1 MYETLTTP
9 SLILE
14 KETLDEKTVEFR
26 PVNVYGKS
34 FIREDSNHK
43 RIVESIIIF
52 KDGNN
57 ISIGTHNKDI
67 NGLVK
72 QIKTADQILFAEP
85 EISRVTSLILENGGS
100 HVRLHGINTK
110 A

>member
-52 KDGNN
+52 
-57 ISIGTHNKDI
+57 
-67 NGLVK
+67 
-72 QIKTADQILFAEP
+72 
-85 EISRVTSLILENGGS
+85 
-100 HVRLHGINTK
+100 
-110 A
+110 